1 MVRKPFVIHELNIM
15 SAHIFIHQSSE
26 LQGTEMDSRNRR

>member
-15 SAHIFIHQSSE
+15 SAQIFIHRSSE
-26 LQGTEMDSRNRR
+26 LQGTEMDSKNRK